1 MKTNI
6 LIFPVLIIGY
16 LVLLL
21 FPNPEDNF
29 LIYSLTMLVIIGTV
43 IFLLKKSKKE
53 KKLRPIK

>member
-1 MKTNI
+1 MKTNK